1 MANALG
7 GDKTPCDD
15 KRMKLIFE
23 ALLDQL
29 TSMPEFHGVKG
40 ELAGLMVI
48 PLGIERDGEGNV
60 KTSSGLTSYVGKGH
74 VIPPIAFTRAI
85 SDAGIRWYSWA
96 NGDRVNVL
104 ESYASGSIELNE
116 VERLLGEPLS
126 FTAQNLGVAS
136 IPSDRTEV
144 AKLTQALRLSLG
156 ARK

>member
-15 KRMKLIFE
+15 KRMKLIFD

-29 TSMPEFHGVKG
+29 MTMPEFHGVKG
-40 ELAGLMVI
+40 DLAGLVVI
-48 PLGIERDGEGNV
+48 PIGIERDGEGNIR
-60 KTSSGLTSYVGKGH
+60 TSSGLTSYVGKGQ

-85 SDAGIRWYSWA
+85 ADASVRWYSWA

-104 ESYASGSIELNE
+104 EAYAAGDIEFDE

-126 FTAQNLGVAS
+126 FTAQNLGFAT
-136 IPSDRTEV
+136 IPSDRAQV
-144 AKLTQALRLSLG
+144 TQITRAVRASLG
-156 ARK
+156 GSK